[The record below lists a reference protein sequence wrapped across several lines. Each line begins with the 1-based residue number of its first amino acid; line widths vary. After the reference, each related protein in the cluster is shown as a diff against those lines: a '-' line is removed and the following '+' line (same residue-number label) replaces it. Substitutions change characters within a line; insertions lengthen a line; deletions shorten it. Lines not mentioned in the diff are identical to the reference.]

1 MLSLEHAQ
9 VEREEED
16 FCGNKITVH
25 MPDLAQL
32 ASAIQ
37 SLGDTIVVHAG
48 PQPESFQP
56 AEPKTAIAE
65 PKTAIAEPKTAT
77 VKPEPKNTYTLE
89 RVRAKLAKL
98 AQAGKQKEVKELITD
113 FGVKKLTG
121 IPGDKY
127 PELMKKAEEIS

>member
-1 MLSLEHAQ
+1 MEI
-9 VEREEED
+9 
-16 FCGNKITVH
+16 KITVH

-37 SLGDTIVVHAG
+37 SLGDAVVVHAG

-65 PKTAIAEPKTAT
+65 PKTAT

-89 RVRAKLAKL
+89 QVRAKLAKL

-113 FGVKKLTG
+113 FGVKKLTD